1 MNLTWKEWLFFAF
14 IIVSCMAIGVP
25 IGAKLQRM
33 KDEKAKAA
41 AIEKAKKEAEE
52 AAKKLAAGTTPAT
65 TTPATTVAVTPGVVA
80 STPTT
85 MVVAK

>member
-1 MNLTWKEWLFFAF
+1 MDYTWKEWL
-14 IIVSCMAIGVP
+14 IILVLFLLCVSIGVP

-41 AIEKAKKEAEE
+41 AAEKAKKEAEE
-52 AAKKLAAGTTPAT
+52 AAKKLAAGTAPAT
-65 TTPATTVAVTPGVVA
+65 TPAIVA